1 MNKLSSF
8 LELKGKGIFKEKM
21 RYAFNRLKCVHTF
34 IGNTLKEN
42 TIADNGREF
51 FHVRKHSI
59 DLHIISGF
67 YEYKVMKVF
76 EKLAKDSKVIVDVGA
91 NIGKYTI
98 LAGKTNPTAK
108 VIAIEPE
115 KENCKLLNKNII
127 LNDLEIS
134 VIEEA
139 VGNKEGEMKMYLNNI
154 NNRGHSLSEKFVNE
168 TKERKKKYDSS
179 IQVKVNTLDNL
190 FESID
195 LLKIDIEGFELEV
208 LEGSKRLLA
217 EKKIKKMII
226 EIDDFNLES
235 IKKLLNKYG
244 YLINKIE
251 DSNYLVE
258 LN

>member
-1 MNKLSSF
+1 
-8 LELKGKGIFKEKM
+8 
-21 RYAFNRLKCVHTF
+21 
-34 IGNTLKEN
+34 
-42 TIADNGREF
+42 
-51 FHVRKHSI
+51 
-59 DLHIISGF
+59 
-67 YEYKVMKVF
+67 
-76 EKLAKDSKVIVDVGA
+76 
-91 NIGKYTI
+91 
-98 LAGKTNPTAK
+98 
-108 VIAIEPE
+108 
-115 KENCKLLNKNII
+115 
-127 LNDLEIS
+127 
-134 VIEEA
+134 
-139 VGNKEGEMKMYLNNI
+139 MKMYLNNI
-154 NNRGHSLSEKFVNE
+154 NNGGHSLSEKFVNE